1 VTTSGLLPKPS
12 ILKLGKLPSGRH
24 NVKKRKDHERERAI
38 MGMFEVDLFPEE
50 VNSAEHPKAREF
62 KKVLEAVAADF
73 QCTLLSFEVDHGSV
87 AFVFDSDE
95 LDAEILRVLEE
106 K

>member
-1 VTTSGLLPKPS
+1 MSRKGSPREEDCTQGTT
-12 ILKLGKLPSGRH
+12 
-24 NVKKRKDHERERAI
+24 V

-50 VNSAEHPKAREF
+50 VNSTDHPQAREF

-73 QCTLLSFEVDHGSV
+73 ECKLLSFEIDHGTVS
-87 AFVFDSDE
+87 FVFDSDE
-95 LDAEILRVLEE
+95 LNAEILRVLEA

>member
-1 VTTSGLLPKPS
+1 
-12 ILKLGKLPSGRH
+12 LKLGKLPSGWH
-24 NVKKRKDHERERAI
+24 NVKKPKDHERERAI

-50 VNSAEHPKAREF
+50 VNSADHPQAREF

-73 QCTLLSFEVDHGSV
+73 QCRLLSFKVDHGTVS
-87 AFVFDSDE
+87 FVFDSDD
-95 LDAEILRVLEE
+95 LNAEILRVLEE

>member
-1 VTTSGLLPKPS
+1 LAQGTL
-12 ILKLGKLPSGRH
+12 
-24 NVKKRKDHERERAI
+24 I

-50 VNSAEHPKAREF
+50 VNGTDHPRAREF

-73 QCTLLSFEVDHGSV
+73 QCKLLSFEVDHGTVS
-87 AFVFDSDE
+87 FVFDSDE
-95 LDAEILRVLEE
+95 LNAEILKVLEG

>member
-1 VTTSGLLPKPS
+1 MS
-12 ILKLGKLPSGRH
+12 
-24 NVKKRKDHERERAI
+24 RKGSLSPREEDCAQGTAV

-50 VNSAEHPKAREF
+50 VNSTDHPQAREF

-73 QCTLLSFEVDHGSV
+73 ECKLLSFEIDHGTVS
-87 AFVFDSDE
+87 FVFDSDE
-95 LDAEILRVLEE
+95 LNAEILRVLEA